1 MSANRPTAGVV
12 VVSYKSAALTVDCLA
27 SIAAERATAPI
38 AIRCVVIDNASGD
51 EPVVAAA
58 IAERG
63 WGDWARVVAAPR
75 NGGFAYGNN
84 LGLKELERD
93 GRVDFVHLLNPD
105 TVLRPGAIAALTG
118 FLQAHPRAGIAG
130 GVFENGDGSEWAIAF
145 RFPSLLGEVEQ
156 GVSPGLVSRLLEACV
171 PMNMGASGGAGRL
184 GLGRLDDDAARGVR
198 PHRRAGRDLLPVLRG
213 DGVLPPRQAAG
224 FEVWYVPASRVVH
237 IAGQS
242 TKVTERNMPGRSDC
256 PDTGSIPAGCISRSP
271 AARPTRSWPT
281 CWPWLLAPWGFS
293 SRPCKA
299 ASACRCRRSC
309 ATCCGTA
316 RCWAATAP
324 SPCLRRASTAIRARD
339 DLRPTPTSTTHS
351 RRRPTSRP

>member
-1 MSANRPTAGVV
+1 MSAAMQGALPVVGIV

-27 SIAAERATAPI
+27 SVAAERAAAPSN
-38 AIRCVVIDNASGD
+38 IRCVVIDNASGD

-58 IAERG
+58 IAANG
-63 WGDWARVVAAPR
+63 WGDWARVVVAPR

-145 RFPSLLGEVEQ
+145 RFPSALGELEQ
-156 GVSPGLVSRLLEACV
+156 GVKVGLVSRLLAKACV
-171 PMNMGASGGAGRL
+171 PMTMGANPAPADWLSGASMMIRREVFDRIG
-184 GLGRLDDDAARGVR
+184 GLDETFFLYFEETEFC
-198 PHRRAGRDLLPVLRG
+198 HRAKR
-213 DGVLPPRQAAG
+213 AG

-242 TKVTERNMPGRSDC
+242 TKVTERNVGPRRLPSYWFDSRRLYFTLTHGRAYAAWADALAIVAGGAGLAKSALLGRLGSHVPHFLRDLWRHSALSGHAGVARVDVPRFTRSD
-256 PDTGSIPAGCISRSP
+256 R
-271 AARPTRSWPT
+271 
-281 CWPWLLAPWGFS
+281 APSS
-293 SRPCKA
+293 SR
-299 ASACRCRRSC
+299 
-309 ATCCGTA
+309 
-316 RCWAATAP
+316 
-324 SPCLRRASTAIRARD
+324 
-339 DLRPTPTSTTHS
+339 
-351 RRRPTSRP
+351 